1 MIKPPHAGQHF
12 TRAHY
17 PDIAR
22 CFTIRNRMLPL
33 SGQLVVGDGVCGTRL
48 HATSIW
54 NSGNIHSFKYQAKG
68 KK

>member
-22 CFTIRNRMLPL
+22 CFTVRNRMLPL
-33 SGQLVVGDGVCGTRL
+33 SGQLVVGDGVWYQVARDLDMEFGKY
-48 HATSIW
+48 
-54 NSGNIHSFKYQAKG
+54 SFV
-68 KK
+68 